1 MKAIY
6 GTTKLGSEQKV
17 PNEGEETNELLAMLR
32 GTKAT
37 NGGFDAVDNDPGL
50 ILPMIL
56 LCNDGRS
63 GNKGCGTSEGNTCPC
78 SPQPVSNGSLEN
90 TEAKGWVWKVLKATE
105 GTDMDSAKHL
115 IIGNWLITK
124 HICENRT
131 THVRSLGTAADLAAQ
146 LEHAAHGIVHAMKP
160 SGKADGY
167 KGQKMCLGQVVSNQ
181 ACDGGKSSG
190 AYACACF
197 DKAAEANRGKG
208 IKFINHLLA
217 AANAL
222 RRLQRLR
229 DEVTRH
235 KATINA
241 IEERRLSAK
250 EKRADTGNTG
260 KINTSARAGKGEQ
273 EQQPNVAAGKGAA
286 PTTESACE
294 QMGGQWDAHRQACSH
309 RRRRGARRQSSRG
322 KHRRK
327 GRRKPVGSNSGK
339 HGGAGRTARSA
350 PLRASTSIA
359 KAHTQKHSTADTR
372 THATGEK
379 RAKNTKPVRSRA

>member
-1 MKAIY
+1 
-6 GTTKLGSEQKV
+6 
-17 PNEGEETNELLAMLR
+17 MLR

-37 NGGFDAVDNDPGL
+37 NGGFDEVGNDGGL

-63 GNKGCGTSEGNTCPC
+63 GNTGCGTSEGNTCPC
-78 SPQPVSNGSLEN
+78 SPQAVDNGSLEN

-105 GTDMDSAKHL
+105 VTDMDSAKHL

-146 LEHAAHGIVHAMKP
+146 LEHCAHGIVHAMKP

-235 KATINA
+235 RATINA

-260 KINTSARAGKGEQ
+260 KINTSARAGKGNKNSSLTW
-273 EQQPNVAAGKGAA
+273 QQAKG
-286 PTTESACE
+286 PPR
-294 QMGGQWDAHRQACSH
+294 QQKAHA
-309 RRRRGARRQSSRG
+309 SRWEANG
-322 KHRRK
+322 TRT
-327 GRRKPVGSNSGK
+327 GRR
-339 HGGAGRTARSA
+339 AA
-350 PLRASTSIA
+350 
-359 KAHTQKHSTADTR
+359 QK
-372 THATGEK
+372 EK
-379 RAKNTKPVRSRA
+379 RRTPPVKQGETPQKRTSQASWEQ